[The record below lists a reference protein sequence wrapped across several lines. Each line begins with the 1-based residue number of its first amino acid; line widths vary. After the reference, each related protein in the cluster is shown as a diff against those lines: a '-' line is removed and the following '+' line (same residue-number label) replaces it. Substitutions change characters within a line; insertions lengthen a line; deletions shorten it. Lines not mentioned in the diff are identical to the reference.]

1 MPTIKFTTRSI
12 GAIKRSDVGRAE
24 YWDKKVTGFGLRVSG
39 SGQKTWIAMYRHAGR
54 LRRLT
59 IGTYPTLSLAD
70 AREKAK
76 AALREAAGGGDPAT
90 SKRRLRGADTFGD
103 LAENYIEQYAKA
115 KKKTWRLDR
124 NALDRD
130 LLPRFRNRKANSITR
145 GEVRELLREIV
156 ARGAP
161 IGANRTLEIMRKI
174 YNWGLSQEVG
184 DIQANPCS
192 MIEPPGE
199 EQQRDR
205 VLTDVE
211 IRAVWAALEEDNP
224 DICAIFKLRLL
235 TAQRG
240 GEMLRMRWSDIDE
253 VSSWW
258 TIPGEF
264 TKNGLSHR
272 VPLSPSAVQV
282 LEGLGKPSGEA
293 GWVFPSPTGMGQRQS
308 VSKAIE
314 RIRARSNVDF
324 VPHDLR
330 RTVASRLTG
339 DLGIGRLTVAKI
351 LNHVE
356 TGVTAVYDRH
366 SYDAEKKQA
375 LDAWGFRLEAIV
387 SGQEPA
393 SKTLVRVRHAR

>member
-1 MPTIKFTTRSI
+1 
-12 GAIKRSDVGRAE
+12 
-24 YWDKKVTGFGLRVSG
+24 
-39 SGQKTWIAMYRHAGR
+39 MYRHAGR

-282 LEGLGKPSGEA
+282 REGLGKPSGEA